1 MTVRAEASGLTN
13 IMQQDGYTLATSSRL
28 LEHMPLPRE
37 PRDFRDKAPALPRV
51 LSTLP
56 YDPPEQFEV
65 WRSRMSTLSAVG
77 LPEGASAAHGFE
89 VEFMTC
95 NMDDIVLSSGHFA
108 AQTFA
113 RAAKSS
119 ADARLDHWLL
129 FRLRSGE
136 AWFETDERRI
146 HAAPGGTFLISL
158 DQDFHGRIT
167 DCEGM
172 LLILPRAAFLPVAE
186 GLDNLCN
193 IVLSGNLIELLA
205 DFLSSLEAR
214 VVRMRADELK
224 QAGRAAADMIA
235 ACMQP
240 SPGLSALA
248 RGSIDSVLFER
259 ARLYIQNHLG
269 EFDLTPERVAQQLRT
284 SRSNL
289 YRAFEHVGGVARYI
303 QLKRLRAA
311 HAELAERADKQVQQ
325 VAYRYGYK
333 LASDFARAFR
343 REFGYSPRE
352 ARERRRQ

>member
-1 MTVRAEASGLTN
+1 MQENGHTPASRA
-13 IMQQDGYTLATSSRL
+13 RL
-28 LEHMPLPRE
+28 LELMPMPRE
-37 PRDFRDKAPALPRV
+37 PRDFHDKAPIPPRI

-56 YDPPEQFEV
+56 YEQPEQFDV
-65 WRSRMSTLSAVG
+65 WRSRISSVSEVA
-77 LPEGASAAHGFE
+77 LPNGASAVQGFA

-95 NMDDIVLSSGHFA
+95 NMDNIVLTSGHFA

-113 RAAKSS
+113 QATRSS
-119 ADARLDHWLL
+119 SDALLDHWLL

-136 AWFETDERRI
+136 AWFETGERRI
-146 HAAPGGTFLISL
+146 HALPGAIFLISL
-158 DQDFHGRIT
+158 DQDFRGRIT

-172 LLILPRAAFLPVAE
+172 LLILPRVAFLPVAE

-193 IVLSGNLIELLA
+193 INLSGNLIELLA
-205 DFLSSLEAR
+205 DYLNTLESR
-214 VVRMRADELK
+214 VVLMSAGELK
-224 QAGRAAADMIA
+224 SAGRATAEMIA

-240 SPGLSALA
+240 IPEVSALA
-248 RGSIDSVLFER
+248 KGSIDSMLFER

-311 HAELAERADKQVQQ
+311 HTELAEHADKQVQQ
-325 VAYRYGYK
+325 VAHRYGFK

-352 ARERRRQ
+352 ARERWRQ